1 MFQKNDYVFYGSGGV
16 CKIVD
21 VQAAP
26 LDGMPKDRLYYV
38 MHSVHDVNSMMYV
51 PVDSE
56 CVFLRAL
63 ITAEEAQALLADIPR
78 VALIVEENA
87 KRLRERYQEHMR
99 RYMPEDWVLVL
110 KTVQARLDEPRP
122 LARRISETER
132 SYAEAAKRNLCTELA
147 LVLDHPTEEIT
158 ADVMR
163 LIREFE

>member
-1 MFQKNDYVFYGSGGV
+1 
-16 CKIVD
+16 
-21 VQAAP
+21 
-26 LDGMPKDRLYYV
+26 
-38 MHSVHDVNSMMYV
+38 
-51 PVDSE
+51 
-56 CVFLRAL
+56 
-63 ITAEEAQALLADIPR
+63 
-78 VALIVEENA
+78 
-87 KRLRERYQEHMR
+87 
-99 RYMPEDWVLVL
+99 VL